1 VEKNIPKKWQLLLL
15 LKSCPNK
22 KNAHGQKFAK
32 SGHPASKT
40 HSTSVYL
47 NGSAWQKQVLEVFAH
62 SCTQSQTQGD
72 QIGRI
77 FAYWA
82 IVFFGHFLKMT
93 EWA

>member
-1 VEKNIPKKWQLLLL
+1 MDKN
-15 LKSCPNK
+15 SPNLVTRLPR
-22 KNAHGQKFAK
+22 HI
-32 SGHPASKT
+32 

-93 EWA
+93 QWA